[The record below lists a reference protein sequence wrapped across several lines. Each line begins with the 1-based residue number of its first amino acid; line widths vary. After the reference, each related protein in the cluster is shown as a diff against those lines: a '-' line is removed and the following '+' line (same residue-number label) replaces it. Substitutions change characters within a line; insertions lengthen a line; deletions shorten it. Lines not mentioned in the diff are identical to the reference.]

1 MTLEIDTENLL
12 KEKAETIK
20 RLQKQIL
27 GFTRE
32 LHSSNK
38 EIIELKEQIAKMK
51 CCENCKYYKPC
62 VTVNETIGNECED
75 FYNGCN
81 NSVIAPFGK
90 WEIKE

>member
-12 KEKAETIK
+12 KRKAETIK
-20 RLQKQIL
+20 RLQQQIL
-27 GFTRE
+27 EFTRE

-38 EIIELKEQIAKMK
+38 EIIELKEHIVKMK

-81 NSVIAPFGK
+81 NSVIAPFEK
-90 WEIKE
+90 WELKE